1 MSTAEMTKQ
10 PSARIDPKKRK
21 ATKDETLEER
31 MTVRLTA
38 PLNEIVRRAALYRG
52 DISKTI
58 AEALASVNLVQ
69 VKAIDLETAGELT
82 GGTTIVIDRELFL
95 RLKQA
100 SKQRGSSM
108 NLLINSALAH
118 KFGYLA
124 KEKAKS

>member
-1 MSTAEMTKQ
+1 MQTIMQRSKRIGPTKSKALKQ
-10 PSARIDPKKRK
+10 SPS
-21 ATKDETLEER
+21 EER

-38 PLNEIVRRAALYRG
+38 ALNDTLRRAALYRG

-58 AEALASVNLVQ
+58 SDALENVNLVQ
-69 VKAIDLETAGELT
+69 VKAIDLEATGELAKS
-82 GGTTIVIDRELFL
+82 TTIVIDSKLFL

-118 KFGYLA
+118 KFGYPP
-124 KEKAKS
+124 KEKSKS